1 MKKLFLIFFI
11 FVGVVSLVLRL
22 GIFNPVR
29 KATILKPMLIK
40 PEIIEKPK
48 LAEKDLSL
56 KSKGGL
62 RDEAQP
68 QLSEEVLPPTHDQI
82 MQKLEEEKLKAEI
95 ADLKKKNNIF
105 DKGTILS
112 ILGIF
117 CTLYLGRK
125 KK

>member
-1 MKKLFLIFFI
+1 
-11 FVGVVSLVLRL
+11 
-22 GIFNPVR
+22 
-29 KATILKPMLIK
+29 MLIK